1 MKLEDKILGELR
13 TYINSLNIGDVINV
27 NDFNKN
33 IEDFNNNAYDYDIVT
48 DYLAKSGF
56 LSYEYNGLKINYYIP
71 DVLKTQS
78 IINLLI
84 EKGIQL
90 NGLYSTNSND
100 EVFDIEDYFA
110 HEDFKANKKLKEEN
124 MQEQK
129 NKIIYEVDMETGKIS
144 HRVFMAHD
152 ISWKTSFNMFD
163 DEDAAEAFAEGLVT
177 DDIEH
182 DAALDKAL
190 DDIANTLIRE
200 SSEDTDPAIIFE
212 GDEDEDDKYEAPWK
226 EDELYEMQ
234 DEITKIEF
242 DGSEAQEESEIPLPA
257 DLYIPVHIKPG
268 TEVFV
273 ISKEH
278 GYPKNT
284 HINTSTISKLLV
296 EVYKDN
302 VITTYFTYNGHRF
315 TKDEIDKT
323 VFICKNKML
332 TALASYM

>member
-13 TYINSLNIGDVINV
+13 TYINSLNIGDVITV

-33 IEDFNNNAYDYDIVT
+33 IEDFNNSAYDYGIVT

-84 EKGIQL
+84 EKGIRL

-110 HEDFKANKKLKEEN
+110 HEDFEASKKLKEEN

-129 NKIIYEVDMETGKIS
+129 NKIIYEVDMKTGKIS
-144 HRVFMAHD
+144 HRAFMAHD

-177 DDIEH
+177 DDTEH

-190 DDIANTLIRE
+190 DDIATTLIRE

-212 GDEDEDDKYEAPWK
+212 GDEDDKDEYPWK
-226 EDELYEMQ
+226 EDELYEIQ
-234 DEITKIEF
+234 DEITRVEF
-242 DGSEAQEESEIPLPA
+242 DGSKAQEESEIPLPA

-278 GYPKNT
+278 GHWFGNVNV
-284 HINTSTISKLLV
+284 NTSTISKVIL
-296 EVYKDN
+296 EVNKDN
-302 VITTYFTYNGHRF
+302 VTTTYFTSNGDRF

-323 VFICKNKML
+323 AFTCKNKML